1 MTKRQTIQFKN
12 GPRAWIDVSPGKL
25 HSLSINTGK
34 DAQGHWS
41 SGKCHGEVPLNI
53 Y

>member
-1 MTKRQTIQFKN
+1 MTRRQTIQFKN

-25 HSLSINTGK
+25 LTNTGK
-34 DAQGHWS
+34 DAQDHWS
-41 SGKCHGEVPLNI
+41 SGNGEVPFNI